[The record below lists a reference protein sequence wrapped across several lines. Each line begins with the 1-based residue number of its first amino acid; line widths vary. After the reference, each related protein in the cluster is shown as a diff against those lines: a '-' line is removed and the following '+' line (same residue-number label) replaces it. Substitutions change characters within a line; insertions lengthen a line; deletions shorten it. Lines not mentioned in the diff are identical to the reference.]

1 MNLGLENKVSV
12 VLASSKGLGLACAK
26 GFYEEGATV
35 VICSRSESNLKIA
48 KEKIEQTKSKT
59 KNIKIIPIV
68 ADLKYEDQIKKI
80 VDKTIKEFGR
90 IDILV
95 NNAGGNFARD
105 RRPPTQLLEDLTIE
119 EWDFILNNNLKS
131 VFLLTR
137 AVVPYMKNQHY
148 GRIINLS
155 SMAGK
160 VATPFNTLPY
170 SAAKSGVI
178 GFTRQLA
185 YQLGPT
191 GIMVNAVAPGYIV
204 SGPRLEKIWEER
216 KKTAFGNQIIDS
228 IALKRLGTPQD
239 VANVVAFLASDE
251 VSYTIGSTIDILGG
265 AYML

>member
-1 MNLGLENKVSV
+1 MNL
-12 VLASSKGLGLACAK
+12 
-26 GFYEEGATV
+26 
-35 VICSRSESNLKIA
+35 
-48 KEKIEQTKSKT
+48 KEKVALISGAAGGIGMCIAEKFDKIHAHLALTDLLPLNDVLVKIGKSGNRVIAVQGDLTLEKDVDRIVKATIE
-59 KNIKIIPIV
+59 
-68 ADLKYEDQIKKI
+68 A
-80 VDKTIKEFGR
+80 FGR

-204 SGPRLEKIWEER
+204 SGPRLERIWEER
-216 KKTAFGNQIIDS
+216 KKTVFGNQIFDS